1 MSKQAAASTRFF
13 VAFIAAV
20 VLSACASGTVT
31 VLQPAQSAAGS
42 FQTLKIESAEDTVT
56 IPADAR
62 AHFEKRLNE
71 YLLSEK
77 SRFKPGD
84 DLVLRYRF
92 IQFDEGS
99 RALRCI
105 VGFGAGKGKM
115 TAEITYFDKDQNE
128 LAKITVEG
136 EISVGFFGGD
146 FDQAI
151 SEAAKK
157 VADYTQKTF

>member
-92 IQFDEGS
+92 VQFDESS
-99 RALRCI
+99 RALR
-105 VGFGAGKGKM
+105 
-115 TAEITYFDKDQNE
+115 
-128 LAKITVEG
+128 
-136 EISVGFFGGD
+136 
-146 FDQAI
+146 
-151 SEAAKK
+151 
-157 VADYTQKTF
+157 